1 MSIVY
6 THATLAD
13 SSDALQMVESGPNL
27 RCASCRDEIH
37 VAPVMLAEKAYCC
50 DGCAEG
56 GPCSC

>member
-13 SSDALQMVESGPNL
+13 PSDALQMVESEASL

-37 VAPVMLAEKAYCC
+37 TSPIMFAERAYCC
-50 DGCAEG
+50 GGCAEG